1 MKDGHRW
8 FLISL
13 VAVALVS
20 WLWAGSAFWQCRS
33 LRTQLRQLRSQR
45 AETEKFLKQARAQ
58 QKRYQQLTQELG
70 NPLTEFDLG
79 RMTAKLME
87 QVEGALTQSKLK
99 AESLQPLLWQWNADL
114 RAIRL
119 AVQVTAV
126 TTHPTISEGLQ
137 GVTELLMRLRAVRPP
152 DGDRASNHAGSQ
164 RAPTGFAAASP
175 DCLVCAGGGHAA
187 EKMGDTDPSP
197 HPSEVRDSEPDLDTS
212 R

>member
-8 FLISL
+8 FLIGL

-152 DGDRASNHAGSQ
+152 MAIERLTMQA
-164 RAPTGFAAASP
+164 
-175 DCLVCAGGGHAA
+175 V
-187 EKMGDTDPSP
+187 
-197 HPSEVRDSEPDLDTS
+197 SEPRPALRLQAQIVWFVPVEDTLLKKWATPT
-212 R
+212 RRPILRR